1 MTIEERRRPDARPRA
16 FEEVLARIE
25 ERIAADGLTVGDRLP
40 GERQLAEQLGV
51 GRSSVREALR
61 VLETL
66 GVVASQA
73 GRGPDAGAVLTS
85 RPGSALTDLLRL
97 HLGLATLSMREVI
110 DTRLMIEQ
118 WAAVRAAATNAPAAS
133 APSVSA
139 PGSPPSMH
147 VRAAAPPIPAP
158 ASAPV
163 SAASAPDPSAPAP
176 VAPAR
181 TATPVRAATARMAEA
196 IAAMDAAHDPA
207 EFVAHDIAF
216 HLALVE
222 ASDNRLIVAVM
233 RALRDTMRRYA
244 VDAVVRLGDTGGLQA
259 DHRRIHRAIETG
271 DVQGAAVA
279 VAEHLA
285 YAYPDYR
292 PSAG

>member
-1 MTIEERRRPDARPRA
+1 MTTEERRRPDARPRA

-85 RPGSALTDLLRL
+85 RPGNALTDLLRL

-118 WAAVRAAATNAPAAS
+118 WAAARAAAASTPAAS
-133 APSVSA
+133 A
-139 PGSPPSMH
+139 
-147 VRAAAPPIPAP
+147 
-158 ASAPV
+158 
-163 SAASAPDPSAPAP
+163 
-176 VAPAR
+176 R
-181 TATPVRAATARMAEA
+181 TATARMAEA
-196 IAAMDAAHDPA
+196 IAAMDAAGDPA
-207 EFVAHDIAF
+207 EFVEHDIAF
-216 HLALVE
+216 HLALAE
-222 ASDNRLIVAVM
+222 AAGNRLIVAVM
-233 RALRDTMRRYA
+233 RALRDALRRYA
-244 VDAVVRLGDTGGLQA
+244 VDAVVRLGDTGGLQD
-259 DHRRIHRAIETG
+259 DHRRIHRAIEDG
-271 DVQGAAVA
+271 DAGAAAAA

-285 YAYPDYR
+285 RAYPDSGR
-292 PSAG
+292 DS

>member
-1 MTIEERRRPDARPRA
+1 MTTEERRRPDARPRA

-97 HLGLATLSMREVI
+97 HLGLAAVSLDEVI

-118 WAAVRAAATNAPAAS
+118 LAAARAAASADTAS
-133 APSVSA
+133 T
-139 PGSPPSMH
+139 
-147 VRAAAPPIPAP
+147 
-158 ASAPV
+158 
-163 SAASAPDPSAPAP
+163 
-176 VAPAR
+176 R
-181 TATPVRAATARMAEA
+181 TATAGTATARMAEA
-196 IAAMDAAHDPA
+196 IAAMDAARDPV
-207 EFVAHDIAF
+207 EFVEHDIAF
-216 HLALVE
+216 HLALAE
-222 ASDNRLIVAVM
+222 ASGNRLTVAVM
-233 RALRDTMRRYA
+233 RALRDVLRRYA
-244 VDAVVRLGDTGGLQA
+244 VDAVVRLGDTGGLQD
-259 DHRRIHRAIETG
+259 DHRRIHRAIEDG
-271 DVQGAAVA
+271 DAEAAAAAVA
-279 VAEHLA
+279 AHLA
-285 YAYPDYR
+285 RAYPDSGL
-292 PSAG
+292 PA

>member
-1 MTIEERRRPDARPRA
+1 VVTPGDRRRTDARPRA

-85 RPGSALTDLLRL
+85 RPGEALTDLLRL

-118 WAAVRAAATNAPAAS
+118 WAAARAAS
-133 APSVSA
+133 A
-139 PGSPPSMH
+139 
-147 VRAAAPPIPAP
+147 R
-158 ASAPV
+158 
-163 SAASAPDPSAPAP
+163 AASAQTAPAQ
-176 VAPAR
+176 
-181 TATPVRAATARMAEA
+181 TASVQTASAQAASAQAATGRMAEA
-196 IAAMDAAHDPA
+196 IAAMDAARDPA
-207 EFVAHDIAF
+207 EFVEHDIAF
-216 HLALVE
+216 HLALAE
-222 ASDNRLIVAVM
+222 AAGNRLIMAVM
-233 RALRDTMRRYA
+233 RALRDALRRYA
-244 VDAVVRLGDTGGLQA
+244 VDAVVRLGDTGGLQD
-259 DHRRIHRAIETG
+259 DHRRIHRAIEDG
-271 DVQGAAVA
+271 DAGAAAAA

-285 YAYPDYR
+285 RAYPESGRD
-292 PSAG
+292 S

>member
-1 MTIEERRRPDARPRA
+1 MTPGDRRRTDARPRA

-85 RPGSALTDLLRL
+85 RPGEALTDLLRL

-118 WAAVRAAATNAPAAS
+118 WAAARAAS
-133 APSVSA
+133 A
-139 PGSPPSMH
+139 
-147 VRAAAPPIPAP
+147 R
-158 ASAPV
+158 
-163 SAASAPDPSAPAP
+163 AASAQTAPAQ
-176 VAPAR
+176 
-181 TATPVRAATARMAEA
+181 TASVQTASAQAASAQAATGRMAEA
-196 IAAMDAAHDPA
+196 IAAMDAARDPA
-207 EFVAHDIAF
+207 EFVEHDIAF
-216 HLALVE
+216 HLALAE
-222 ASDNRLIVAVM
+222 AAGNRLIMAVM
-233 RALRDTMRRYA
+233 RALRDALRRYA
-244 VDAVVRLGDTGGLQA
+244 VDAVVRLGDTGGLQD
-259 DHRRIHRAIETG
+259 DHRRIHRAIEDG
-271 DVQGAAVA
+271 DAGAAAAA

-285 YAYPDYR
+285 RAYPESGRD
-292 PSAG
+292 S

>member
-1 MTIEERRRPDARPRA
+1 MTTDERRRPDARPRA

-25 ERIAADGLTVGDRLP
+25 ERIGADGLTVGDRLP

-85 RPGSALTDLLRL
+85 RPGNALTDLLRL

-118 WAAVRAAATNAPAAS
+118 WAAARAATANAAANAAAS
-133 APSVSA
+133 ARTA
-139 PGSPPSMH
+139 AQTAKAQ
-147 VRAAAPPIPAP
+147 AAAQTTEAQT
-158 ASAPV
+158 
-163 SAASAPDPSAPAP
+163 AA
-176 VAPAR
+176 AR
-181 TATPVRAATARMAEA
+181 TAEAETATARMAEA
-196 IAAMDAAHDPA
+196 IAAMDAARDPA
-207 EFVAHDIAF
+207 EFVEHDIAF
-216 HLALVE
+216 HLALAE
-222 ASDNRLIVAVM
+222 AAGNRLIVAVM
-233 RALRDTMRRYA
+233 RALRDALRRYA
-244 VDAVVRLGDTGGLQA
+244 VDAVVRLGDTGGLQD
-259 DHRRIHRAIETG
+259 DHRRIHRAIEDG
-271 DVQGAAVA
+271 DAGAATSA

-285 YAYPDYR
+285 RAYPD
-292 PSAG
+292 SGQDS

>member
-1 MTIEERRRPDARPRA
+1 MTTEERRRPDARPRA

-25 ERIAADGLTVGDRLP
+25 ERITADGLTVGDRLP

-85 RPGSALTDLLRL
+85 RPGNALTDLLRL

-118 WAAVRAAATNAPAAS
+118 WAAARAAAAPPPAASTPAASTPAAS
-133 APSVSA
+133 A
-139 PGSPPSMH
+139 H
-147 VRAAAPPIPAP
+147 
-158 ASAPV
+158 
-163 SAASAPDPSAPAP
+163 
-176 VAPAR
+176 
-181 TATPVRAATARMAEA
+181 TATARMAEA
-196 IAAMDAAHDPA
+196 IAAMDAAGDPA
-207 EFVAHDIAF
+207 EFVEHDIAF
-216 HLALVE
+216 HLALAE
-222 ASDNRLIVAVM
+222 AAGNRLITAVM
-233 RALRDTMRRYA
+233 RALRDALRRYA
-244 VDAVVRLGDTGGLQA
+244 VDAVVRLGDTGGLQD
-259 DHRRIHRAIETG
+259 DHRRIHRAIEDG
-271 DVQGAAVA
+271 DAGAAAAA

-285 YAYPDYR
+285 RAYPESGRD
-292 PSAG
+292 S

>member
-1 MTIEERRRPDARPRA
+1 MTIGERRRPDARPRA

-85 RPGSALTDLLRL
+85 RPGNALTDLLRL

-118 WAAVRAAATNAPAAS
+118 WAAARAAATPT
-133 APSVSA
+133 
-139 PGSPPSMH
+139 G
-147 VRAAAPPIPAP
+147 
-158 ASAPV
+158 
-163 SAASAPDPSAPAP
+163 
-176 VAPAR
+176 
-181 TATPVRAATARMAEA
+181 TATARMAEA
-196 IAAMDAAHDPA
+196 ITAMDAARDPA
-207 EFVAHDIAF
+207 EFVEHDIAF
-216 HLALVE
+216 HLALAE
-222 ASDNRLIVAVM
+222 APGNRLIVAVM
-233 RALRDTMRRYA
+233 RALRDALRRYA
-244 VDAVVRLGDTGGLQA
+244 VNAVVRLGDTGGLQD
-259 DHRRIHRAIETG
+259 DHRRIHRAIEDG
-271 DVQGAAVA
+271 DAGAAAAA

-285 YAYPDYR
+285 RAYPESGRD
-292 PSAG
+292 S

>member
-1 MTIEERRRPDARPRA
+1 MTPGERRRTDGRPRA

-25 ERIAADGLTVGDRLP
+25 ERIAADSLIVGDRLP

-85 RPGSALTDLLRL
+85 RPGEALTDLLRL

-118 WAAVRAAATNAPAAS
+118 WAAARAAS
-133 APSVSA
+133 AQAASTQATSA
-139 PGSPPSMH
+139 Q
-147 VRAAAPPIPAP
+147 AAPPQ
-158 ASAPV
+158 
-163 SAASAPDPSAPAP
+163 AASA
-176 VAPAR
+176 R
-181 TATPVRAATARMAEA
+181 TAAMQASAQAASVRTAAMQASAQAASVRAATGRMAEA
-196 IAAMDAAHDPA
+196 IAAMDAAPDPA
-207 EFVAHDIAF
+207 GFVEHDIAF
-216 HLALVE
+216 HLALAE
-222 ASDNRLIVAVM
+222 AAGNRLVMAVM
-233 RALRDTMRRYA
+233 RALRDAMRRYA
-244 VDAVVRLGDTGGLQA
+244 VDAVVRLGDTGGLQD
-259 DHRRIHRAIETG
+259 DHRRIHRAIEDG
-271 DVQGAAVA
+271 DAGAAAAA

-285 YAYPDYR
+285 RAYPESGRD
-292 PSAG
+292 S

>member
-1 MTIEERRRPDARPRA
+1 MTPGDRRRTDARPRA

-85 RPGSALTDLLRL
+85 RPGEALTDLLRL

-118 WAAVRAAATNAPAAS
+118 WAAARAAS
-133 APSVSA
+133 A
-139 PGSPPSMH
+139 
-147 VRAAAPPIPAP
+147 R
-158 ASAPV
+158 
-163 SAASAPDPSAPAP
+163 AASARAASAQTAPAQ
-176 VAPAR
+176 
-181 TATPVRAATARMAEA
+181 TASVQTASAQAASAQAATGRMAEA
-196 IAAMDAAHDPA
+196 IAAMDAARDPA
-207 EFVAHDIAF
+207 EFVEHDIAF
-216 HLALVE
+216 HLALAE
-222 ASDNRLIVAVM
+222 AAGNRLIMAVM
-233 RALRDTMRRYA
+233 RALRDALRRYA
-244 VDAVVRLGDTGGLQA
+244 VDAVVRLGDTGGLQD
-259 DHRRIHRAIETG
+259 DHRRIHRAIEDG
-271 DVQGAAVA
+271 DAGAAAAA

-285 YAYPDYR
+285 RAYPESGRD
-292 PSAG
+292 S

>member
-1 MTIEERRRPDARPRA
+1 MTTDERRRPDARPRA

-25 ERIAADGLTVGDRLP
+25 ERIGADGLTVGDRLP

-85 RPGSALTDLLRL
+85 RPGNALTDLLRL

-118 WAAVRAAATNAPAAS
+118 WAAARAATAT
-133 APSVSA
+133 
-139 PGSPPSMH
+139 
-147 VRAAAPPIPAP
+147 AAAN
-158 ASAPV
+158 
-163 SAASAPDPSAPAP
+163 AAAE
-176 VAPAR
+176 AR
-181 TATPVRAATARMAEA
+181 TAEAETATARMAEA
-196 IAAMDAAHDPA
+196 VAAMDAARDPA
-207 EFVAHDIAF
+207 EFVEHDIAF
-216 HLALVE
+216 HLALAE
-222 ASDNRLIVAVM
+222 AAGNRLIVAVM
-233 RALRDTMRRYA
+233 RALRDALRRYA
-244 VDAVVRLGDTGGLQA
+244 VDAVVRLGDTGGLQD
-259 DHRRIHRAIETG
+259 DHRRIHRAIEDG
-271 DVQGAAVA
+271 DAGAAAAA

-285 YAYPDYR
+285 RAYPDSG
-292 PSAG
+292 PDS

>member
-1 MTIEERRRPDARPRA
+1 MTTEERRRPDARPRA

-25 ERIAADGLTVGDRLP
+25 ERIAADGLTVGNRLP

-85 RPGSALTDLLRL
+85 RPGNALTDLLRL

-118 WAAVRAAATNAPAAS
+118 WAAARAAAAPPPVASTPAAS
-133 APSVSA
+133 A
-139 PGSPPSMH
+139 H
-147 VRAAAPPIPAP
+147 
-158 ASAPV
+158 
-163 SAASAPDPSAPAP
+163 
-176 VAPAR
+176 
-181 TATPVRAATARMAEA
+181 TATARMAEA
-196 IAAMDAAHDPA
+196 IAAMDAAGDPA
-207 EFVAHDIAF
+207 EFVEHDIAF
-216 HLALVE
+216 HLALAE
-222 ASDNRLIVAVM
+222 AAGNRLITAVM
-233 RALRDTMRRYA
+233 RALRDALRRYA
-244 VDAVVRLGDTGGLQA
+244 VDAVVRLGDTGGLQD
-259 DHRRIHRAIETG
+259 DHRRIHRAIEDG
-271 DVQGAAVA
+271 DAGAAAAA

-285 YAYPDYR
+285 RAYPESGRD
-292 PSAG
+292 S

>member
-1 MTIEERRRPDARPRA
+1 MTTDERRRPDARPRA

-25 ERIAADGLTVGDRLP
+25 ERIGADGLTVGDRLP

-85 RPGSALTDLLRL
+85 RPGNALTDLLRL

-118 WAAVRAAATNAPAAS
+118 WAAARAAAAN
-133 APSVSA
+133 
-139 PGSPPSMH
+139 
-147 VRAAAPPIPAP
+147 AAAN
-158 ASAPV
+158 
-163 SAASAPDPSAPAP
+163 AA
-176 VAPAR
+176 APAR
-181 TATPVRAATARMAEA
+181 TAEARTEPQTAEAETATARMAEA
-196 IAAMDAAHDPA
+196 IAAMDAARDPA
-207 EFVAHDIAF
+207 EFVEHDIAF
-216 HLALVE
+216 HLALAE
-222 ASDNRLIVAVM
+222 AAGNRLIVAVM
-233 RALRDTMRRYA
+233 RALRDALRRYA
-244 VDAVVRLGDTGGLQA
+244 VDAVVRLGDTGGLQD
-259 DHRRIHRAIETG
+259 DHRRIHRAIEDG
-271 DVQGAAVA
+271 DAGAAAAA

-285 YAYPDYR
+285 RAYPGSGPD
-292 PSAG
+292 S

>member
-1 MTIEERRRPDARPRA
+1 MVTPGERRRTDGRPRA

-85 RPGSALTDLLRL
+85 RPGEALTDLLRL

-118 WAAVRAAATNAPAAS
+118 WAAVRAASAQAAPAQTAS
-133 APSVSA
+133 VQTTSA
-139 PGSPPSMH
+139 Q
-147 VRAAAPPIPAP
+147 
-158 ASAPV
+158 
-163 SAASAPDPSAPAP
+163 AASVQAASVQATSAQ
-176 VAPAR
+176 
-181 TATPVRAATARMAEA
+181 TASVRAATGRMAEA
-196 IAAMDAAHDPA
+196 IAAMDAAPDPA
-207 EFVAHDIAF
+207 GFVEHDIAF
-216 HLALVE
+216 HLALAE
-222 ASDNRLIVAVM
+222 AAGNRLIVAVM
-233 RALRDTMRRYA
+233 RALRDAMRRYA
-244 VDAVVRLGDTGGLQA
+244 VDAVVGLGDTGGLQD
-259 DHRRIHRAIETG
+259 DHRRIHRAIEDG
-271 DVQGAAVA
+271 DAGAAAAA

-285 YAYPDYR
+285 RAYPESGRD
-292 PSAG
+292 S

>member
-1 MTIEERRRPDARPRA
+1 MTPGERRRTDARPRA

-85 RPGSALTDLLRL
+85 RPGDALTDLLRL

-118 WAAVRAAATNAPAAS
+118 WAAAHAASVRAAS
-133 APSVSA
+133 
-139 PGSPPSMH
+139 
-147 VRAAAPPIPAP
+147 
-158 ASAPV
+158 
-163 SAASAPDPSAPAP
+163 
-176 VAPAR
+176 
-181 TATPVRAATARMAEA
+181 VRAATGRMAEA
-196 IAAMDAAHDPA
+196 IAAMDAARDPA
-207 EFVAHDIAF
+207 GFVEHDIAF
-216 HLALVE
+216 HLALAE
-222 ASDNRLIVAVM
+222 AAGNRLIVAVM
-233 RALRDTMRRYA
+233 RALRDAVRRYA
-244 VDAVVRLGDTGGLQA
+244 VDAVVRLGDTGGLQD
-259 DHRRIHRAIETG
+259 DHRRIHQAIEDG
-271 DVQGAAVA
+271 DAGAATAA

-285 YAYPDYR
+285 RAYPESGRD
-292 PSAG
+292 S

>member
-1 MTIEERRRPDARPRA
+1 MTTEERRRPDARPRA

-85 RPGSALTDLLRL
+85 RPGNALTDLLRL

-118 WAAVRAAATNAPAAS
+118 WAAARAAAASRAAAS
-133 APSVSA
+133 A
-139 PGSPPSMH
+139 H
-147 VRAAAPPIPAP
+147 
-158 ASAPV
+158 
-163 SAASAPDPSAPAP
+163 
-176 VAPAR
+176 
-181 TATPVRAATARMAEA
+181 TATARMAEA
-196 IAAMDAAHDPA
+196 IAAMDAAGDPA
-207 EFVAHDIAF
+207 EFVEHDIAF
-216 HLALVE
+216 HLALAE
-222 ASDNRLIVAVM
+222 AAGNRLIVAVM
-233 RALRDTMRRYA
+233 RALRDALRRYA
-244 VDAVVRLGDTGGLQA
+244 VDAVVRLGDTGGLQD
-259 DHRRIHRAIETG
+259 DHRRIHRAIEDG
-271 DVQGAAVA
+271 DAGAAAAA

-285 YAYPDYR
+285 RAYPDSGR
-292 PSAG
+292 DS

>member
-1 MTIEERRRPDARPRA
+1 MTTDERRRPDARPRA

-85 RPGSALTDLLRL
+85 RPGNALTDLLRL

-118 WAAVRAAATNAPAAS
+118 WAAA
-133 APSVSA
+133 
-139 PGSPPSMH
+139 
-147 VRAAAPPIPAP
+147 RAAAPALSTR
-158 ASAPV
+158 ALTDS
-163 SAASAPDPSAPAP
+163 
-176 VAPAR
+176 AR
-181 TATPVRAATARMAEA
+181 TATARMAEA
-196 IAAMDAAHDPA
+196 IAAMDAARDPA
-207 EFVAHDIAF
+207 EFVEHDIAF
-216 HLALVE
+216 HLALAE
-222 ASDNRLIVAVM
+222 AAGNRLIVAVM
-233 RALRDTMRRYA
+233 RALRDALRRYA
-244 VDAVVRLGDTGGLQA
+244 VDAVVRLGDTGGLQD
-259 DHRRIHRAIETG
+259 DHRRIHRAIVDG
-271 DVQGAAVA
+271 DAEAAAAA

-285 YAYPDYR
+285 RAYPDSG
-292 PSAG
+292 PDA

>member
-1 MTIEERRRPDARPRA
+1 MTTDERRRPDARPRA

-85 RPGSALTDLLRL
+85 RPGDALTDLLRL

-118 WAAVRAAATNAPAAS
+118 WAAARAAAAPALS
-133 APSVSA
+133 AP
-139 PGSPPSMH
+139 PQT
-147 VRAAAPPIPAP
+147 
-158 ASAPV
+158 
-163 SAASAPDPSAPAP
+163 
-176 VAPAR
+176 APAR
-181 TATPVRAATARMAEA
+181 TASRLSASTRTATARMAEA
-196 IAAMDAAHDPA
+196 IAAMDAARDPA
-207 EFVAHDIAF
+207 EFVEHDIAF
-216 HLALVE
+216 HLTLAE
-222 ASDNRLIVAVM
+222 AAGNRLIVAVM
-233 RALRDTMRRYA
+233 RALRDALRRYA
-244 VDAVVRLGDTGGLQA
+244 VDAVVRLGDTGGLQD
-259 DHRRIHRAIETG
+259 DHRRIHRAIEDG
-271 DVQGAAVA
+271 DAGAAAAA

-285 YAYPDYR
+285 RAYPESG
-292 PSAG
+292 PES

>member
-1 MTIEERRRPDARPRA
+1 MTTGERRRTDARPRA

-85 RPGSALTDLLRL
+85 RPGDALTDLLRL

-118 WAAVRAAATNAPAAS
+118 WAAARAAA
-133 APSVSA
+133 
-139 PGSPPSMH
+139 
-147 VRAAAPPIPAP
+147 
-158 ASAPV
+158 
-163 SAASAPDPSAPAP
+163 
-176 VAPAR
+176 APAR
-181 TATPVRAATARMAEA
+181 TATARMAEA
-196 IAAMDAAHDPA
+196 IAAMDAARDPA
-207 EFVAHDIAF
+207 EFVEHDIAF
-216 HLALVE
+216 HLALAE
-222 ASDNRLIVAVM
+222 AAGNRLIVAVV
-233 RALRDTMRRYA
+233 RALRDALRRYA
-244 VDAVVRLGDTGGLQA
+244 VDAVVRLGDTGGLQD
-259 DHRRIHRAIETG
+259 DHRRIHRAIEDG
-271 DVQGAAVA
+271 DAGAAAAA

-285 YAYPDYR
+285 RAYPESGPD
-292 PSAG
+292 S

>member
-1 MTIEERRRPDARPRA
+1 MTTDERRRPDARPRA

-85 RPGSALTDLLRL
+85 RPGNALTDLLRL

-118 WAAVRAAATNAPAAS
+118 WAAARAAAGALSAS
-133 APSVSA
+133 T
-139 PGSPPSMH
+139 
-147 VRAAAPPIPAP
+147 
-158 ASAPV
+158 
-163 SAASAPDPSAPAP
+163 
-176 VAPAR
+176 R
-181 TATPVRAATARMAEA
+181 TASTRMASTRMASTRMASTRMATARMAEA

-207 EFVAHDIAF
+207 EFVEHDIAF
-216 HLALVE
+216 HLALAE
-222 ASDNRLIVAVM
+222 AAGNRLIVAVM
-233 RALRDTMRRYA
+233 RALRDALRRYA
-244 VDAVVRLGDTGGLQA
+244 VDAVVRLGDTGGLQD
-259 DHRRIHRAIETG
+259 DHRRIHRAIEDG
-271 DVQGAAVA
+271 DAGAAAAA

-285 YAYPDYR
+285 RAYPESGPD
-292 PSAG
+292 S

>member
-1 MTIEERRRPDARPRA
+1 MTTDERRRPDARPRA

-85 RPGSALTDLLRL
+85 RPGNALTDLLRL

-118 WAAVRAAATNAPAAS
+118 WAAARAAAASLPAAS
-133 APSVSA
+133 APTTPVPTT
-139 PGSPPSMH
+139 PGP
-147 VRAAAPPIPAP
+147 
-158 ASAPV
+158 
-163 SAASAPDPSAPAP
+163 AASAH
-176 VAPAR
+176 
-181 TATPVRAATARMAEA
+181 TATARMAEA
-196 IAAMDAAHDPA
+196 IAAMDAARDPA
-207 EFVAHDIAF
+207 EFVEHDIAF
-216 HLALVE
+216 HLALAE
-222 ASDNRLIVAVM
+222 ASGNRLTVAVM
-233 RALRDTMRRYA
+233 GALRDALRRYA
-244 VDAVVRLGDTGGLQA
+244 VDAVVRLGDTDGLQD
-259 DHRRIHRAIETG
+259 DHRRIHRAIEDG
-271 DVQGAAVA
+271 DAGAAAAA

-285 YAYPDYR
+285 RAYPESGRD
-292 PSAG
+292 S

>member
-1 MTIEERRRPDARPRA
+1 MTTDERRRPDARPRA

-25 ERIAADGLTVGDRLP
+25 ERIGADGLTVGDRLP

-85 RPGSALTDLLRL
+85 RPGNALTDLLRL

-118 WAAVRAAATNAPAAS
+118 WAAARAAAAN
-133 APSVSA
+133 
-139 PGSPPSMH
+139 
-147 VRAAAPPIPAP
+147 AAAN
-158 ASAPV
+158 
-163 SAASAPDPSAPAP
+163 AA
-176 VAPAR
+176 APAR
-181 TATPVRAATARMAEA
+181 TAEARTEPQTAETQTATARMAEA
-196 IAAMDAAHDPA
+196 IAAMDAAGDPA
-207 EFVAHDIAF
+207 EFVEHDIAF
-216 HLALVE
+216 HLALAE
-222 ASDNRLIVAVM
+222 AAGNRLIVAVM
-233 RALRDTMRRYA
+233 RALRDALRRYA
-244 VDAVVRLGDTGGLQA
+244 VDAVVRLGDTGGLQD
-259 DHRRIHRAIETG
+259 DHRRIHRAIEDG
-271 DVQGAAVA
+271 DAGAAAAA

-285 YAYPDYR
+285 RAYPDSG
-292 PSAG
+292 PDS

>member
-1 MTIEERRRPDARPRA
+1 MTTDERRRPDARPRA

-25 ERIAADGLTVGDRLP
+25 ERIGADGLTVGDRLP

-85 RPGSALTDLLRL
+85 RPGNALTDLLRL

-118 WAAVRAAATNAPAAS
+118 WAAARAAAANAAAN
-133 APSVSA
+133 
-139 PGSPPSMH
+139 
-147 VRAAAPPIPAP
+147 AAAPARM
-158 ASAPV
+158 AEAET
-163 SAASAPDPSAPAP
+163 AE
-176 VAPAR
+176 AR
-181 TATPVRAATARMAEA
+181 TAEAETATARMAEA
-196 IAAMDAAHDPA
+196 IAAMDAARDPA
-207 EFVAHDIAF
+207 EFVEHDIAF
-216 HLALVE
+216 HLALAE
-222 ASDNRLIVAVM
+222 AAGNRLIVAVM
-233 RALRDTMRRYA
+233 RALRDALRRYA
-244 VDAVVRLGDTGGLQA
+244 VDAVVRLGDTGGLQD
-259 DHRRIHRAIETG
+259 DHRRIHRAIEDG
-271 DVQGAAVA
+271 DAGAAAAA

-285 YAYPDYR
+285 RAYPGSGPD
-292 PSAG
+292 S

>member
-1 MTIEERRRPDARPRA
+1 MTTDERRRPDARPRA

-85 RPGSALTDLLRL
+85 RPGNALTDLLRL

-118 WAAVRAAATNAPAAS
+118 WAAARAAAAPAGTAS
-133 APSVSA
+133 T
-139 PGSPPSMH
+139 
-147 VRAAAPPIPAP
+147 
-158 ASAPV
+158 
-163 SAASAPDPSAPAP
+163 
-176 VAPAR
+176 R
-181 TATPVRAATARMAEA
+181 TATARMAEA
-196 IAAMDAAHDPA
+196 IAAMDAARDPA
-207 EFVAHDIAF
+207 EFVEHDIAF
-216 HLALVE
+216 HLALAE
-222 ASDNRLIVAVM
+222 AAGNRLIVAVM
-233 RALRDTMRRYA
+233 RALRDALRRYA
-244 VDAVVRLGDTGGLQA
+244 VDAVVRLGDTGGLQD
-259 DHRRIHRAIETG
+259 DHRRIHRAIVDG
-271 DVQGAAVA
+271 DAEAAAAAVA
-279 VAEHLA
+279 DHLA
-285 YAYPDYR
+285 RAYPDSG
-292 PSAG
+292 PDA

>member
-1 MTIEERRRPDARPRA
+1 MTTEERRRPDARPRA

-25 ERIAADGLTVGDRLP
+25 ERITADGLTVGDRLP

-85 RPGSALTDLLRL
+85 RPGDALTDLLRL

-118 WAAVRAAATNAPAAS
+118 WAASRAAAAPTLSASPLTAS
-133 APSVSA
+133 A
-139 PGSPPSMH
+139 
-147 VRAAAPPIPAP
+147 
-158 ASAPV
+158 
-163 SAASAPDPSAPAP
+163 
-176 VAPAR
+176 R
-181 TATPVRAATARMAEA
+181 TATARMAEA
-196 IAAMDAAHDPA
+196 IAAMDAARDPA
-207 EFVAHDIAF
+207 EFVEHDIAF
-216 HLALVE
+216 HLALAE
-222 ASDNRLIVAVM
+222 AAGNRLIVAIM
-233 RALRDTMRRYA
+233 RALRDALRRYA
-244 VDAVVRLGDTGGLQA
+244 VDAVVRLGDTGGLQD
-259 DHRRIHRAIETG
+259 DHRRIHRAIEDG
-271 DVQGAAVA
+271 DAGAATDA

-285 YAYPDYR
+285 RAYPESGRD
-292 PSAG
+292 S

>member
-1 MTIEERRRPDARPRA
+1 MTTDERRRPDARPRA

-25 ERIAADGLTVGDRLP
+25 ERIASDGLTVGDRLP

-85 RPGSALTDLLRL
+85 RPGNALTDLLRL

-118 WAAVRAAATNAPAAS
+118 WAAARAAAALAPAA
-133 APSVSA
+133 P
-139 PGSPPSMH
+139 
-147 VRAAAPPIPAP
+147 AAAASTPTAPAP
-158 ASAPV
+158 ASTLTASTLTASTP
-163 SAASAPDPSAPAP
+163 AASTRP
-176 VAPAR
+176 
-181 TATPVRAATARMAEA
+181 ATARMAEA
-196 IAAMDAAHDPA
+196 IAAMDAARDPA
-207 EFVAHDIAF
+207 EFVEHDIAF
-216 HLALVE
+216 HLALAE
-222 ASDNRLIVAVM
+222 AAGNRLIVAVM
-233 RALRDTMRRYA
+233 RALRDALRRYA
-244 VDAVVRLGDTGGLQA
+244 VDAVVRLGDTGGLQD
-259 DHRRIHRAIETG
+259 DHRRIHRAIADG
-271 DVQGAAVA
+271 DAGAAAAA

-285 YAYPDYR
+285 RAYPESGRD
-292 PSAG
+292 S

>member
-1 MTIEERRRPDARPRA
+1 MTTDERRRPDARPRA

-25 ERIAADGLTVGDRLP
+25 ERIGADGLTVGDRLP

-85 RPGSALTDLLRL
+85 RPGNALTDLLRL

-118 WAAVRAAATNAPAAS
+118 WAAARAAAAN
-133 APSVSA
+133 
-139 PGSPPSMH
+139 
-147 VRAAAPPIPAP
+147 AAAN
-158 ASAPV
+158 
-163 SAASAPDPSAPAP
+163 AA
-176 VAPAR
+176 APAR
-181 TATPVRAATARMAEA
+181 TAAQTEPQTAEAQTATARMAEA
-196 IAAMDAAHDPA
+196 IAAMDAARDPA
-207 EFVAHDIAF
+207 EFVEHDIAF
-216 HLALVE
+216 HLALAE
-222 ASDNRLIVAVM
+222 AAGNRLIVAVM
-233 RALRDTMRRYA
+233 RALRDALRRYA
-244 VDAVVRLGDTGGLQA
+244 VDAVVRLGDTGGLQD
-259 DHRRIHRAIETG
+259 DHRRIHRAIEDG
-271 DVQGAAVA
+271 DAGAAAAA

-285 YAYPDYR
+285 RAYPDSG
-292 PSAG
+292 PDS